1 MHILGALLAAIGV
14 ILAILWRMQQASHAA
29 RDVAETAG
37 EAKGLFRSWMWRRK
51 ANVNPLDL
59 VDDPREAAAVLMTA
73 VAQADAAISERER
86 ASIETQMRERFDAT
100 PVQAEELLARARWLT
115 RNATDAAEVMRRLT
129 PVIRTRLGPKEQ
141 GELIAMLEAVAAAD
155 GRDDASV
162 AQDIR
167 RFAQSLRV

>member
-14 ILAILWRMQQASHAA
+14 ILVILWRMQQATHAA

-37 EAKGLFRSWMWRRK
+37 EVKGLFRGWMWRRK

-59 VDDPREAAAVLMTA
+59 VEDPREAAAVLMTA

-86 ASIETQMRERFDAT
+86 ESIEAQMRERFDAT
-100 PVQAEELLARARWLT
+100 PSQAAELLARARWLT
-115 RNATDAAEVMRRLT
+115 RNAPDASEVMRRLM
-129 PVIRTRLGPKEQ
+129 PLIRNKLGPEEQ
-141 GELIAMLEAVAAAD
+141 GELIGMLETVAAAD
-155 GRDDASV
+155 GRTDAGI

-167 RFAQSLRV
+167 RFAQNLKS